1 MKQIKLFP
9 ILLALLLASATMAS
23 CGGESTETTADT
35 AAATAAAETE
45 PEETKHV
52 ADYLPDAD
60 YNGYEYRI
68 VEYEEWPAHVDEPS
82 GDVVDDAVY
91 QRNTLI
97 EETYNISFVP
107 TTYLFTDYE
116 KVTTLVQ
123 NAGRAQ
129 SDDFDLASLVFRG
142 AYNNVLEGFVPA
154 ASQMPVIDMS
164 KPWHNQVTNDGITI
178 DGVALLD
185 FTAFD
190 MNPGG
195 SGLLFNKKITTDLNL
210 GEPYEMVRD
219 GTWTCDVV
227 YKMAEAAIQ
236 DLNGDGQMTVD
247 DRFGF
252 ITEWDRI
259 GFVAYFGTG
268 NLLVDI
274 IDGVPVAS
282 QSEKLIDAFSKCVD
296 YLKIDGMML
305 DTFKQFGTA
314 ESSRVE
320 GYNLFKQG
328 NSLFVITGTSTLTSL
343 GDMEDDYGL
352 VPLPK
357 WDEAQTQYYA
367 AFDRDV
373 VAVPLSCSTDLER
386 VCVIKEAL
394 AVESLNMVYPA
405 YYENALKNRYVRD
418 QDSIEMMEIITA
430 GVINDLGQQP
440 WWNIVRNPW
449 QDTLQKKSTDF
460 ASAVQKNM
468 PKSEAA
474 IADLMELVAKLKG

>member
-1 MKQIKLFP
+1 MKHTKLLAILMA
-9 ILLALLLASATMAS
+9 ILLTSTAMAS
-23 CGGESTETTADT
+23 CGGTTAETTADT
-35 AAATAAAETE
+35 ASTTAAAETE
-45 PEETKHV
+45 PELTKHV
-52 ADYLPDAD
+52 ADYLPDKD
-60 YNGYEYRI
+60 YAGYEYRI

-82 GDVVDDAVY
+82 GDVVDDAIY
-91 QRNTLI
+91 QRNALI
-97 EETYNISFVP
+97 EETYNIAFS
-107 TTYLFTDYE
+107 TTPYLFTDYE

-164 KPWHNQVTNDGITI
+164 KPWHNQTTNDGITI

-190 MNPGG
+190 LNPGG
-195 SGLLFNKKITTDLNL
+195 SGLIFNKRIATDL
-210 GEPYEMVRD
+210 GMEDPYTMVRD

-227 YKMAEAAIQ
+227 YKMAEQAIL

-305 DTFKQFGTA
+305 DTFKEYGTA

-328 NSLFVITGTSTLTSL
+328 NSMFIITGTNVLTSM

-357 WDEAQTQYYA
+357 WDEAQEKYYA

-373 VAVPLSCSTDLER
+373 VAVPLSCSADLER